1 MPIWRFNTPQ
11 HQLLTRTV
19 VDWLL
24 LDGHHISAVEGKG
37 FAKMMK
43 IAEPRFEPPSRSYI
57 QHVCQCLSGCR
68 VYTAVIVPFACLCT
82 DLHPQSVLESQ
93 RGSEIYSP

>member
-1 MPIWRFNTPQ
+1 LRPVATGDARPSSLASGMPIWRFNTPQ

-24 LDGHHISAVEGKG
+24 LDGHHIAAVEGKG

-68 VYTAVIVPFACLCT
+68 V
-82 DLHPQSVLESQ
+82 
-93 RGSEIYSP
+93 